1 MKEYKLSGY
10 ITMLVSLIISI
21 VSGYCTVVGMGKV
34 FASAAYVT
42 MFIATVI
49 EMGRVVLIYDLHH
62 YWDKMKFHQK
72 VPGVLMLLIA
82 IILSAMGIFGF
93 MSNAHTQRTQE
104 VVPIE
109 LEIKQ
114 KQSEI
119 KVLNES
125 IEINNQQLEQFDGKA
140 FDKYTEMGYVTKAV
154 NLQKEQQKITDKIYD
169 DNRELQQKIT
179 KLNQEILQLQLNAEQ
194 KAPTL
199 AHLKYYAKLFNVSND
214 MAIIIFIVMI
224 MTVFDTLAMYLMI
237 TSDWILKLSLK
248 KEEDELKPILEKQTY
263 DTIYESLNG
272 INEKINQ
279 MKKDDQKFD
288 EFKEKIDSL
297 LNQEKIDS
305 ELLGDYL
312 DTTIQKIN
320 DYNVSMTTD
329 IMTKMLS
336 ISTQIETIRDKMLS
350 ANDIEEIYERIEKM
364 INVLS
369 FQVSNLKDT
378 SLVDKLEKIE
388 NDIKKIYED
397 NSNKKE
403 ELKKNYEKNID
414 RRVNKLIELIEN
426 DNSILQTSE
435 FQKYMR
441 ENSFLLNKLKNYFQD
456 NEIIKQYLDNL

>member
-1 MKEYKLSGY
+1 MKEFKLSGY

-42 MFIATVI
+42 MFIASVI

-237 TSDWILKLSLK
+237 TSDWILKLGEK
-248 KEEDELKPILEKQTY
+248 KKEDELKPILEKQTY

-350 ANDIEEIYERIEKM
+350 VNDIEEIYERIEKM

-403 ELKKNYEKNID
+403 EIEKKYKKNID

-426 DNSILQTSE
+426 DDSILQTNE

-441 ENSFLLNKLKNYFQD
+441 ENSFLLNKLKDYFQD

>member
-119 KVLNES
+119 NVLNES

-237 TSDWILKLSLK
+237 TSDWILKLSMK

-426 DNSILQTSE
+426 DNSILQTNE

>member
-42 MFIATVI
+42 MFIASVI

-62 YWDKMKFHQK
+62 YWDKMKFHHK

-82 IILSAMGIFGF
+82 IMLSAMGIFGF

-237 TSDWILKLSLK
+237 TSDWILKLGEK
-248 KEEDELKPILEKQTY
+248 KKEDELKPILEKQSY

-279 MKKDDQKFD
+279 MKKDDQNFD

-336 ISTQIETIRDKMLS
+336 ISAQIETIRDKMLS

-426 DNSILQTSE
+426 DNSILQNSE